1 MKQKVIWCI
10 SKYALPPSLGAQ
22 ARLFFLSD
30 EFSKRGYKSYVIT
43 SSTNHLTRDLPRQVQ
58 NVHVHKVGLSDGVFL
73 KGIRI
78 GSSVS
83 FKRVVSWLVFEWRL
97 INLILFRKNQIDRPD
112 AIIVSSLSL
121 VTVLNGYLAKRLFK
135 ARFIFEVRDIWPLSA
150 ISVTGFS
157 KRNPFIMLLRMME
170 KFGYRHADEITSPI
184 PNVKEHIAES
194 IRQPFRFTYIPQGF
208 DPAFMSKQDKL
219 LPGFREKYIPE
230 GKFIVGY
237 IGNIV
242 TAYNLDMMIRCA
254 RLLEKQHADI
264 HFLILGD
271 GTYKPTL
278 MEKAKDL
285 QNITFIPR
293 IPKSEV
299 QDFLSYCHITTNF
312 FLPEKAFRFGISP
325 QKLVDYMYASK
336 PVLMSFT
343 GYRSIVE
350 DAGCGRTVPA
360 DDTEAFNRE
369 LLYLKGL
376 PEAALGAMG
385 ARGKEFLINRLAWSS
400 LASQYIQLFQ
410 ST

>member
-30 EFSKRGYKSYVIT
+30 EFNKQGYKSYVIT
-43 SSTNHLTRDLPRQVQ
+43 SSTNHLTRELPRQVE
-58 NVHVHKVGLSDGVFL
+58 NVHVHTVGYGDGVFL

-78 GSSVS
+78 DSSVS
-83 FKRVVSWLVFEWRL
+83 LKRVISWLVFEWRL
-97 INLILFRKNQIDRPD
+97 LNLILFRKNRIEKPD
-112 AIIVSSLSL
+112 VIIVSSLSL
-121 VTVLNGYLAKRLFK
+121 LTVLNGYLAKRLFK
-135 ARFIFEVRDIWPLSA
+135 ARFIFEIRDIWPLSA

-157 KRNPFIMLLRMME
+157 KYNPLVVLLRMVE

-184 PNVKEHIAES
+184 PNVKAHIAES

-208 DPAFMSKQDKL
+208 DPAFMSRQDKL

-242 TAYNLDMMIRCA
+242 TAYNLDMLIRCA
-254 RLLEKQHADI
+254 CLLNEQHTDI
-264 HFLILGD
+264 HFLVLGD
-271 GTYKPTL
+271 GTYKLTL

-293 IPKSEV
+293 IPKAEV

-312 FLPEKAFRFGISP
+312 FLPEKTFRFGISP
-325 QKLVDYMYASK
+325 QKLVDYMYASR

-343 GYRSIVE
+343 GYRSLVE
-350 DAGCGRTVPA
+350 EADCGLTVPA
-360 DDTEAFNRE
+360 DDVTAFNRE
-369 LLYLKGL
+369 LLYLKAL
-376 PEAALGAMG
+376 PVAELTAMG
-385 ARGKEFLINRLAWSS
+385 ARGKEFLINRLAWST
-400 LASQYIQLFQ
+400 LAGQYIRLF
-410 ST
+410 